1 MAADAAAIKE
11 LHASATV
18 PDDYNI
24 GMRALGIYPLTR
36 LPFAAG
42 ITRWQDD
49 TRSVFATPIDVLP
62 MHGRLQR
69 YGPPQGISG
78 PVPASNVDP
87 LGVPVFSAAEAAALF
102 ARHAPVLEI
111 DVAGEFDRI
120 GALKLDAED
129 QVIVDAA
136 APVVYTRLTYT
147 LLGA

>member
-1 MAADAAAIKE
+1 MVRRKAFRDPCLRQTSIR
-11 LHASATV
+11 SAF
-18 PDDYNI
+18 PCSL
-24 GMRALGIYPLTR
+24 RR
-36 LPFAAG
+36 K
-42 ITRWQDD
+42 R
-49 TRSVFATPIDVLP
+49 R
-62 MHGRLQR
+62 
-69 YGPPQGISG
+69 
-78 PVPASNVDP
+78 
-87 LGVPVFSAAEAAALF
+87 F